1 MVPVDIKHQGKRKR
15 KEKEKKRGR
24 NVILLSL
31 DLFNADMSTERRG
44 KRIENWG
51 WVGRGEWGEMGD
63 RIRHI
68 IYNINSSK

>member
-1 MVPVDIKHQGKRKR
+1 MVPVDIKHQGKRKKKR
-15 KEKEKKRGR
+15 EKKKRGR

-51 WVGRGEWGEMGD
+51 GGGGGGGGGEENGERWGIGSG
-63 RIRHI
+63 I
-68 IYNINSSK
+68 

>member
-1 MVPVDIKHQGKRKR
+1 MVPVEKKRG
-15 KEKEKKRGR
+15 KEKKREKKKRGR